1 MRVLKAREA
10 DRRASAVE
18 ARAVFAS
25 RSCALSFFSAA
36 YTQVVPIGTI
46 QAYILMLH
54 GNVLLKQGLRPCKM
68 VDGCVFFHSNLR
80 HPPTTLTIP
89 MPSAISIAHTSPFD
103 SLIRTGQQT
112 LRYRQTACLENVCDL
127 AVAKSRG
134 WRLHSY
140 ADWACGYGEPW
151 SAYSVCC
158 LSRARCDLSVHMLGR
173 LSSMIGQ
180 PGQS

>member
-1 MRVLKAREA
+1 MPVLKAGEA

-54 GNVLLKQGLRPCKM
+54 GNVLLKQGLRPCKT
-68 VDGCVFFHSNLR
+68 VDGCVFFHSHLR

-89 MPSAISIAHTSPFD
+89 MPSAISIAHSSPLD
-103 SLIRTGQQT
+103 SVIRTGQQT
-112 LRYRQTACLENVCDL
+112 LRDRQSRSLKKVC
-127 AVAKSRG
+127 ARAFAKGRG
-134 WRLHSY
+134 RRL
-140 ADWACGYGEPW
+140 
-151 SAYSVCC
+151 
-158 LSRARCDLSVHMLGR
+158 
-173 LSSMIGQ
+173 
-180 PGQS
+180 

>member
-1 MRVLKAREA
+1 MPNGGI
-10 DRRASAVE
+10 E

-54 GNVLLKQGLRPCKM
+54 GNVLLKQGLWTCET
-68 VDGCVFFHSNLR
+68 VDGCVFFHSHLR

-112 LRYRQTACLENVCDL
+112 LRYPHSACLDIVGTLSFE
-127 AVAKSRG
+127 KSRG
-134 WRLHSY
+134 W
-140 ADWACGYGEPW
+140 
-151 SAYSVCC
+151 
-158 LSRARCDLSVHMLGR
+158 
-173 LSSMIGQ
+173 
-180 PGQS
+180 

>member
-80 HPPTTLTIP
+80 CPLTNLTTSMLL
-89 MPSAISIAHTSPFD
+89 AIFNGYNVPFD
-103 SLIRTGQQT
+103 SL
-112 LRYRQTACLENVCDL
+112 L
-127 AVAKSRG
+127 
-134 WRLHSY
+134 
-140 ADWACGYGEPW
+140 
-151 SAYSVCC
+151 
-158 LSRARCDLSVHMLGR
+158 
-173 LSSMIGQ
+173 
-180 PGQS
+180 

>member
-54 GNVLLKQGLRPCKM
+54 GNVLLKQGLRPCKT

-103 SLIRTGQQT
+103 SLIQSGQQT
-112 LRYRQTACLENVCDL
+112 LRYPQSACLEILGTLSFEKC
-127 AVAKSRG
+127 RG
-134 WRLHSY
+134 W
-140 ADWACGYGEPW
+140 
-151 SAYSVCC
+151 
-158 LSRARCDLSVHMLGR
+158 
-173 LSSMIGQ
+173 
-180 PGQS
+180 

>member
-54 GNVLLKQGLRPCKM
+54 GNVLLKQGLR
-68 VDGCVFFHSNLR
+68 S
-80 HPPTTLTIP
+80 
-89 MPSAISIAHTSPFD
+89 
-103 SLIRTGQQT
+103 
-112 LRYRQTACLENVCDL
+112 
-127 AVAKSRG
+127 
-134 WRLHSY
+134 
-140 ADWACGYGEPW
+140 
-151 SAYSVCC
+151 
-158 LSRARCDLSVHMLGR
+158 
-173 LSSMIGQ
+173 
-180 PGQS
+180 